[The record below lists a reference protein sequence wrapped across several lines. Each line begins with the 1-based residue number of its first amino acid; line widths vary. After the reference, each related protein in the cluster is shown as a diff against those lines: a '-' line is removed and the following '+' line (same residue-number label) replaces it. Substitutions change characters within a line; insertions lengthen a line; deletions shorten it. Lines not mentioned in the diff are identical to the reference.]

1 MKNVLLYANDDSG
14 MESRLQAALDVAR
27 AFEGHISCVQ
37 VTPFD
42 SFIMS
47 DPFGGAYALPG
58 IVEAVDKTDAAH
70 RARIEDRLRVEGVS
84 WDWQRFDGA
93 PAQIVTA
100 RSGLSDLIVLSL
112 PGGGSNYDGPL
123 SIAGDVVVHARAPV
137 LAIPQA
143 SRSVDCLGPVMIAW
157 NGAIEAA
164 HALRLTLSM
173 LARASSVHIVT
184 VSDDKDGFPAIDAS
198 QYLSRHGIGSELHE
212 WPRDGRNTAD
222 ALLDAARALGAA
234 YVVMGAYGHS
244 RMSETVLGGATRD
257 MLLQDAVPLL
267 LAH

>member
-1 MKNVLLYANDDSG
+1 MKTVLLYANDDSG

-27 AFEGHISCVQ
+27 VFESHIGCIQ

-47 DPFGGAYALPG
+47 DPFGGIYALPG
-58 IVEAVDKTDAAH
+58 IVEALDKTDAAY
-70 RARIEDRLRVEGVS
+70 RSRIEDRLRGEGVN
-84 WDWQRFDGA
+84 WDWQRYDGA

-100 RSGLSDLIVLSL
+100 RSALSDLIILSL
-112 PGGGSNYDGPL
+112 PGEGADYDGPL
-123 SIAGDVVVHARAPV
+123 SIAGDVVIHARAPV

-143 SRSVDCLGPVMIAW
+143 SRSIDCLGPAILAW
-157 NGAIEAA
+157 NGAIEST

-173 LARASSVHIVT
+173 LGKASSVHIVT
-184 VSDDKDGFPAIDAS
+184 VTDDRTGFPAIDAS

-212 WPRDGRNTAD
+212 WPRDGRGTAE
-222 ALLDAARALGAA
+222 ALLEAAAALGAG

-244 RMSETVLGGATRD
+244 RLSETILGGATRD
-257 MLLQDAVPLL
+257 MLRQGMVPLL